1 MFCKLVC
8 ARALKTSGE
17 QNSHLPNKSG
27 GETASR
33 VVPHCNRSVTDL
45 LIQRG
50 PSADSV
56 TRPVEALSQR
66 VSSSP
71 PFLAAVLSSVRV
83 YATSLFQINA
93 TATLATHNVLENG
106 FC

>member
-1 MFCKLVC
+1 MSGVLCDRKLS
-8 ARALKTSGE
+8 A
-17 QNSHLPNKSG
+17 
-27 GETASR
+27 
-33 VVPHCNRSVTDL
+33 SVTDL

-83 YATSLFQINA
+83 YAIFLFQINA
-93 TATLATHNVLENG
+93 TATLAAHNVLENG

>member
-1 MFCKLVC
+1 MTINFSESNL
-8 ARALKTSGE
+8 
-17 QNSHLPNKSG
+17 N
-27 GETASR
+27 
-33 VVPHCNRSVTDL
+33 VTDL

-93 TATLATHNVLENG
+93 TATLATHNVLETVSVYVRNKA
-106 FC
+106 

>member
-1 MFCKLVC
+1 MPIDLKLIF
-8 ARALKTSGE
+8 
-17 QNSHLPNKSG
+17 
-27 GETASR
+27 
-33 VVPHCNRSVTDL
+33 SVTDV

-50 PSADSV
+50 PSAESV

-71 PFLAAVLSSVRV
+71 PFLAAVLSSVCV
-83 YATSLFQINA
+83 YTTSLFQINA
-93 TATLATHNVLENG
+93 TATLTTQSVLENG

>member
-33 VVPHCNRSVTDL
+33 VVPHCNRSIEETDTKT
-45 LIQRG
+45 I
-50 PSADSV
+50 PSK
-56 TRPVEALSQR
+56 RQQR
-66 VSSSP
+66 VTS
-71 PFLAAVLSSVRV
+71 LAADNEELKIGETLSDQKVQLKRDYFV
-83 YATSLFQINA
+83 IIN
-93 TATLATHNVLENG
+93 
-106 FC
+106 

>member
-1 MFCKLVC
+1 MRKKVAQL
-8 ARALKTSGE
+8 SI
-17 QNSHLPNKSG
+17 
-27 GETASR
+27 
-33 VVPHCNRSVTDL
+33 VTDL

-66 VSSSP
+66 VSSSL